1 MNLTLILCKVQSSL
15 DKIFRITGE
24 VGGLSAAG
32 DPLPQD
38 EEEEEVASGEAQ
50 SQFPLRISDATV
62 NVGRLVKD
70 VVAENGGRKEGRALF
85 TEKSDLE
92 FAACSTGFSVS
103 A

>member
-1 MNLTLILCKVQSSL
+1 MFLIMYVC
-15 DKIFRITGE
+15 TGE

-32 DPLPQD
+32 DPLPQY

-70 VVAENGGRKEGRALF
+70 VVAEMAEGRESSF
-85 TEKSDLE
+85 Y
-92 FAACSTGFSVS
+92 
-103 A
+103 

>member
-1 MNLTLILCKVQSSL
+1 MYLC
-15 DKIFRITGE
+15 TGE

-50 SQFPLRISDATV
+50 SQFPLRISDAAV

-70 VVAENGGRKEGRALF
+70 VVAENGGRMGELF
-85 TEKSDLE
+85 LLRNLIQYKP
-92 FAACSTGFSVS
+92 FIR
-103 A
+103 